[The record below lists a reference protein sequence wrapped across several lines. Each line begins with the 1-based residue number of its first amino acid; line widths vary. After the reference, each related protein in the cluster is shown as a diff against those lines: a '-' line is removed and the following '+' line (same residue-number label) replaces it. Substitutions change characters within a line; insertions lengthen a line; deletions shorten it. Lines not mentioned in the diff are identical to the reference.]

1 MYTCYRNGPEA
12 YDDDV
17 MMTGIKRLCHNYF
30 LGDPEPETSSVRR
43 RWLSRQRFKLTNEC
57 HIYFVVVFRILSL
70 NKSKLSDVF
79 TSHANITSFS
89 LYDIKSN

>member
-30 LGDPEPETSSVRR
+30 LGEPEPETSSVRR

-70 NKSKLSDVF
+70 NKSKLSNVC

-89 LYDIKSN
+89 ISDIQSN